1 MKSVP
6 LSFQNPVEFPALLHF
21 SQHNPLEHRSRIHV
35 SSKSSQKNERGA
47 MSILAF

>member
-1 MKSVP
+1 MTLGVP
-6 LSFQNPVEFPALLHF
+6 LAQLIIAIPPRAPVKNSCREGF
-21 SQHNPLEHRSRIHV
+21 